1 MNVHNEFTR
10 VEIALPERMFR
21 HGGEFFSLT
30 EIKNELAQ
38 FSDEE
43 LMQELYEAVRKG
55 IISESPGNANSEPT
69 YFR

>member
-10 VEIALPERMFR
+10 VETALFERMFR
-21 HGGEFFSLT
+21 HGGEFYTLT

-38 FSDEE
+38 FSDKE
-43 LMQELYEAVRKG
+43 LMKGLDEAVRKG
-55 IISESPGNANSEPT
+55 IISESPGNANLEPT